1 MLGMGGLSLL
11 DVGEGMQDVL
21 PLCYFPHP
29 QISNKI
35 IIFLPLL
42 RVLLWL
48 SLGSIP
54 GFLLVLNKEEK
65 EKQVHTIFSI

>member
-11 DVGEGMQDVL
+11 DVGEGMQDIL
-21 PLCYFPHP
+21 PLCYFSHP

-48 SLGSIP
+48 SLGSI
-54 GFLLVLNKEEK
+54 LLVLNKEEK